1 MSEVDERGAT
11 ESRDPATGFTGAPI
25 AAKTAGTILREARQ
39 AQGLHIAALAASIKV
54 AQKKLEALEGDRFAE
69 LPDATFTRALAQ
81 TVCRALKIDP
91 APVLALLPTP
101 AGHRLEHVSEGI
113 NTPFRD
119 RPGRREPSDW
129 SSIGRPAIWGPLLLL
144 IAAGVVYF
152 LPSGWLANLQ
162 QLPPPPAASSPVPAS
177 VPAPSES
184 SPAGTSSVM
193 MAPPPVVE
201 TAPAP
206 AGNAASTPAATSAA
220 SAPTS
225 PLVPPSPSV
234 QTAASAP
241 ATQVMSVAA
250 TASGSLQVRAIAP
263 SWVEVRD
270 SRAKVL
276 IARTVKA
283 GETVVIDGK
292 APLRLKIGNVRGT
305 VASYRGQPLD
315 IAANAQNNVARLEL
329 K

>member
-1 MSEVDERGAT
+1 
-11 ESRDPATGFTGAPI
+11 
-25 AAKTAGTILREARQ
+25 LRETRQ

-91 APVLALLPTP
+91 APVLALLPAP
-101 AGHRLEHVSEGI
+101 SGHRLEQVGEGI
-113 NTPFRD
+113 NAPFRD

-144 IAAGVVYF
+144 LAAAVVYF

-162 QLPPPPAASSPVPAS
+162 QLPSPQAASAPAASEPTSTS
-177 VPAPSES
+177 
-184 SPAGTSSVM
+184 TSSVM

-201 TAPAP
+201 VAPAP
-206 AGNAASTPAATSAA
+206 AGDAASNPAASTSA

-225 PLVPPSPSV
+225 SLLPGAAGTVTAAKTITAPQPAP
-234 QTAASAP
+234 TAASAQSSSDTKP
-241 ATQVMSVAA
+241 AGA
-250 TASGSLQVRAIAP
+250 LQVRAIAE

-276 IARTVKA
+276 IARTVQA
-283 GETVVIDGK
+283 GETVAIDGD
-292 APLRLKIGNVRGT
+292 APLRIKIGNARAT
-305 VASYRGQPLD
+305 VVSYRGQALD
-315 IAANAQNNVARLEL
+315 LAANTQNNVARVEL